1 MFIDKEIL
9 DENNSLVRFIT
20 LATTLMEMLVK
31 ETKYVAKNHLIAYTT
46 KGSINLNFIVLK

>member
-31 ETKYVAKNHLIAYTT
+31 ETKSVAKNHLIAYTT